1 MPIARND
8 DPSGISGDRHR
19 APGWPVAARK
29 ATTMKRR
36 ILLAALALPA
46 PILTARAQ
54 QIDLSSGG
62 PVAITAREGF
72 EWREAEQVV
81 IASGDARAVRDN
93 VTVIADR
100 LIARYRRKGDAPAPT
115 PGAPRPLLGGGGE
128 GGNEIYRL
136 EAEGNVRIFT
146 ATDEAVGDR
155 AVYDIDQAVMVMTG
169 RALRLTTPSQVLTAR
184 DSLEYWSQKRM
195 AVGRGNAVVVTTDAR
210 RLAADTLVA
219 YIEEEGATPA
229 APAPAGGQQPP
240 GAGSKLKRL
249 EAYGNVEARTQ
260 TDVVRGDRALYMPE
274 TGIARVIGN
283 VRVTS
288 GQNQINGPAA
298 DVNMRTGVARML
310 ADPGG
315 RVQGVITPGSSP
327 PGSTP
332 APQQAPRR

>member
-1 MPIARND
+1 
-8 DPSGISGDRHR
+8 
-19 APGWPVAARK
+19 
-29 ATTMKRR
+29 MKRR
-36 ILLAALALPA
+36 ALLAALLAALATPA
-46 PILTARAQ
+46 AAQ

-62 PVAITAREGF
+62 PVAITARDGF
-72 EWREAEQVV
+72 EWREADQMV

-100 LIARYRRKGDAPAPT
+100 LIARYRRKADAPAPAQ
-115 PGAPRPLLGGGGE
+115 GAPRSVLPGSSD

-169 RALRLTTPSQVLTAR
+169 RTLRLTTPSQVLTAR
-184 DSLEYWSQKRM
+184 DSLEYWAQKRM
-195 AVGRGNAVVVTTDAR
+195 AVGRGNAVAVTTDAR

-219 YIEEEGATPA
+219 YIEDDNAPRPTP
-229 APAPAGGQQPP
+229 APAPAQAQAGQQPP

-260 TDVVRGDRALYMPE
+260 TDVIRGDRALYLPE

-315 RVQGVITPGSSP
+315 RVQGVITPGTTP
-327 PGSTP
+327 PGTTPPGTAP
-332 APQQAPRR
+332 APQPAPRR

>member
-1 MPIARND
+1 MMRV
-8 DPSGISGDRHR
+8 R
-19 APGWPVAARK
+19 AFFF
-29 ATTMKRR
+29 
-36 ILLAALALPA
+36 LAALVPA
-46 PILTARAQ
+46 SAQAQ

-72 EWREAEQVV
+72 EWREAEQMVV
-81 IASGDARAVRDN
+81 ATGDARAVRDN

-100 LIARYRRKGDAPAPT
+100 LIARYRKKAGAPPAGT
-115 PGAPRPLLGGGGE
+115 AQPGAAGDT

-146 ATDEAVGDR
+146 PTDEAVGDR

-169 RALRLTTPSQVLTAR
+169 RGLKLTTPSQVLTAR

-195 AVGRGNAVVVTTDAR
+195 AVARGNAVAVTSDAR

-219 YIEEEGATPA
+219 FIEEDKPA
-229 APAPAGGQQPP
+229 APRPAVAPGGTEPP
-240 GAGSKLKRL
+240 GANSKLKRM
-249 EAYGNVEARTQ
+249 EAYGNVEARTV
-260 TDVVRGDRALYMPE
+260 TDIVRGDRAVYLPE
-274 TGIARVIGN
+274 TGVARVIGN

-310 ADPGG
+310 ADPGA
-315 RVQGVITPGSSP
+315 RVQGVIMPNSTPGAS
-327 PGSTP
+327 
-332 APQQAPRR
+332 R

>member
-1 MPIARND
+1 MNR
-8 DPSGISGDRHR
+8 RTLL
-19 APGWPVAARK
+19 AA
-29 ATTMKRR
+29 
-36 ILLAALALPA
+36 LLAALATPA
-46 PILTARAQ
+46 GAQ

-72 EWREAEQVV
+72 EWREADQMV

-100 LIARYRRKGDAPAPT
+100 LIARYRRKSDAPAPAQS
-115 PGAPRPLLGGGGE
+115 APRLLPGSGE

-195 AVGRGNAVVVTTDAR
+195 AVGRGNAVVVTSDAR

-219 YIEEEGATPA
+219 YIEEDGAAPRPA
-229 APAPAGGQQPP
+229 APQPPGGQQPP

-260 TDVVRGDRALYMPE
+260 TDVVRGDRALYLPE

-298 DVNMRTGVARML
+298 EVNMRTGVARML

-315 RVQGVITPGSSP
+315 RVQGVITPGSTP
-327 PGSTP
+327 PGGTA

>member
-1 MPIARND
+1 
-8 DPSGISGDRHR
+8 
-19 APGWPVAARK
+19 
-29 ATTMKRR
+29 MKRR
-36 ILLAALALPA
+36 ALLAALLAALATPA
-46 PILTARAQ
+46 SAQ

-62 PVAITAREGF
+62 PVAITARDGF
-72 EWREAEQVV
+72 EWREADQMV

-100 LIARYRRKGDAPAPT
+100 LVARYRRKADAPAPAQ
-115 PGAPRPLLGGGGE
+115 GAPRSVLPGSSE

-169 RALRLTTPSQVLTAR
+169 RTLRLTTPSQVLTAR
-184 DSLEYWSQKRM
+184 DSLEYWAQKRM
-195 AVGRGNAVVVTTDAR
+195 AVGRGNAVAVTTDAR

-219 YIEEEGATPA
+219 YIEDDNAPRPT
-229 APAPAGGQQPP
+229 PAPAQGGQQPP

-260 TDVVRGDRALYMPE
+260 TDVIRGDRALYLPE

-315 RVQGVITPGSSP
+315 RVQGVITPGTAP
-327 PGSTP
+327 PGTTPPGTAP
-332 APQQAPRR
+332 APQPAPRR

>member
-1 MPIARND
+1 MN
-8 DPSGISGDRHR
+8 
-19 APGWPVAARK
+19 
-29 ATTMKRR
+29 RR
-36 ILLAALALPA
+36 PLLAALLASLALPA
-46 PILTARAQ
+46 PVVPALAQ

-72 EWREAEQVV
+72 EWREADQMV

-100 LIARYRRKGDAPAPT
+100 LVARYRRKGDAPAPT

-169 RALRLTTPSQVLTAR
+169 RTLRLTTPSQVLTAR
-184 DSLEYWSQKRM
+184 DSLEYWAQKRM
-195 AVGRGNAVVVTTDAR
+195 AVGRGNAVVVTSDAR

-219 YIEEEGATPA
+219 YIEEDGAPRPAPTPA
-229 APAPAGGQQPP
+229 AGQQPP

-260 TDVVRGDRALYMPE
+260 TDVVRGDRALYLPE

-298 DVNMRTGVARML
+298 EVNMRTGVARML

-315 RVQGVITPGSSP
+315 RVQGVITPGSTP

-332 APQQAPRR
+332 QGAPPQQAPRR

>member
-1 MPIARND
+1 
-8 DPSGISGDRHR
+8 
-19 APGWPVAARK
+19 
-29 ATTMKRR
+29 MKRR
-36 ILLAALALPA
+36 ALLAALLAALATPA
-46 PILTARAQ
+46 SAQ

-62 PVAITAREGF
+62 PVAITARDGF
-72 EWREAEQVV
+72 EWREADQMV

-100 LIARYRRKGDAPAPT
+100 LIARYRRKADAPAPA
-115 PGAPRPLLGGGGE
+115 PGAPRSVLPGGGE

-169 RALRLTTPSQVLTAR
+169 RTLRLTTPSQVLTAR
-184 DSLEYWSQKRM
+184 DSLEYWAQKRM
-195 AVGRGNAVVVTTDAR
+195 AVGRGNAVAVTTDAR

-219 YIEEEGATPA
+219 YIEDDNAPRPTP
-229 APAPAGGQQPP
+229 APAPAQAQAGQQPP

-260 TDVVRGDRALYMPE
+260 TDVIRGDRALYLPE

-315 RVQGVITPGSSP
+315 RVQGVITPGTTP
-327 PGSTP
+327 PGTQPPGTAP
-332 APQQAPRR
+332 ATQPAPRR

>member
-1 MPIARND
+1 MN
-8 DPSGISGDRHR
+8 
-19 APGWPVAARK
+19 
-29 ATTMKRR
+29 RR
-36 ILLAALALPA
+36 TLLAALLASLALPA
-46 PILTARAQ
+46 SAQ

-62 PVAITAREGF
+62 PVAITARDGF
-72 EWREAEQVV
+72 EWREADQMV

-100 LIARYRRKGDAPAPT
+100 LVARYRRKADAPAPA
-115 PGAPRPLLGGGGE
+115 PGAPRSVLPGGGE

-169 RALRLTTPSQVLTAR
+169 RTLRLTTPSQVLTAR
-184 DSLEYWSQKRM
+184 DSLEYWAQKRM
-195 AVGRGNAVVVTTDAR
+195 AVGRGNAVAVTTDAR

-219 YIEEEGATPA
+219 YIEDDNAPRPT
-229 APAPAGGQQPP
+229 PAPAQAGPQPP

-260 TDVVRGDRALYMPE
+260 TDVIRGDRALYLPE
-274 TGIARVIGN
+274 TGVARVIGN

-315 RVQGVITPGSSP
+315 RVQGVITPGTQP
-327 PGSTP
+327 PGATP
-332 APQQAPRR
+332 QPAPRR

>member
-1 MPIARND
+1 
-8 DPSGISGDRHR
+8 
-19 APGWPVAARK
+19 V
-29 ATTMKRR
+29 KRR
-36 ILLAALALPA
+36 TLLAAAFAGLAAPA
-46 PILTARAQ
+46 HAQ

-72 EWREAEQVV
+72 EWREAEQMV

-100 LIARYRRKGDAPAPT
+100 LIARYRRKGDAPAPA

-169 RALRLTTPSQVLTAR
+169 RTLRLTTPSQVLTAR
-184 DSLEYWSQKRM
+184 DSLEYWAQRRM
-195 AVGRGNAVVVTTDAR
+195 AVGRGNAVVVTADAR

-219 YIEEEGATPA
+219 YIEENGATPA
-229 APAPAGGQQPP
+229 APQPAASAGQQPP

-260 TDVVRGDRALYMPE
+260 TDVIRGDRALYIPE

-298 DVNMRTGVARML
+298 EVNMRTGVARML

-315 RVQGVITPGSSP
+315 RVQGVITPGSP
-327 PGSTP
+327 APGAQP
-332 APQQAPRR
+332 APQQPPRR

>member
-1 MPIARND
+1 
-8 DPSGISGDRHR
+8 
-19 APGWPVAARK
+19 
-29 ATTMKRR
+29 MKRR
-36 ILLAALALPA
+36 TLLIAPLAFLAAPA
-46 PILTARAQ
+46 AAQ

-72 EWREAEQVV
+72 EWREAEQMV

-100 LIARYRRKGDAPAPT
+100 LIARYRRKAGSAAPAPN
-115 PGAPRPLLGGGGE
+115 APRPLLGGGGE

-184 DSLEYWSQKRM
+184 DSLEYWAQKRM
-195 AVGRGNAVVVTTDAR
+195 AVGRGNAVVVTSDAR

-219 YIEEEGATPA
+219 YLEEDGAARPAAA
-229 APAPAGGQQPP
+229 APATGSQPP
-240 GAGSKLKRL
+240 GAGSKLQRL

-260 TDVVRGDRALYMPE
+260 TDVVRGDRALYLPE

-298 DVNMRTGVARML
+298 EVNMRTGVARML

-315 RVQGVITPGSSP
+315 RVQGVITPGST
-327 PGSTP
+327 PGAAP

>member
-1 MPIARND
+1 MN
-8 DPSGISGDRHR
+8 
-19 APGWPVAARK
+19 
-29 ATTMKRR
+29 RR
-36 ILLAALALPA
+36 ILLASLLAALATPA
-46 PILTARAQ
+46 SAQ

-62 PVAITAREGF
+62 PVAITARDGF
-72 EWREAEQVV
+72 EWREADQMV

-100 LIARYRRKGDAPAPT
+100 LIARYRRKADAPAPA
-115 PGAPRPLLGGGGE
+115 PGAPRSVLPGGGE

-169 RALRLTTPSQVLTAR
+169 RTLRLTTPSQVLTAR
-184 DSLEYWSQKRM
+184 DSLEYWAQKRM
-195 AVGRGNAVVVTTDAR
+195 AVGRGNAVAVTTDAR

-219 YIEEEGATPA
+219 YIEDDNAPRPT
-229 APAPAGGQQPP
+229 PAPAQAGSQPP

-260 TDVVRGDRALYMPE
+260 TDVIRGDRALYLPE

-315 RVQGVITPGSSP
+315 RVQGVITPGTQP
-327 PGSTP
+327 PGTAP
-332 APQQAPRR
+332 APQPAPRR

>member
-1 MPIARND
+1 
-8 DPSGISGDRHR
+8 
-19 APGWPVAARK
+19 V
-29 ATTMKRR
+29 KRR
-36 ILLAALALPA
+36 TLLAAALASAALPA
-46 PILTARAQ
+46 HAQ

-72 EWREAEQVV
+72 EWREAEQMV

-100 LIARYRRKGDAPAPT
+100 LIARYRRKGDAPAPV

-195 AVGRGNAVVVTTDAR
+195 AVGRGNAVVVTSDAR

-219 YIEEEGATPA
+219 YIEEDGAAPRPA
-229 APAPAGGQQPP
+229 APQPAGGQQPP

-260 TDVVRGDRALYMPE
+260 TDVVRGDRALYLPE

-298 DVNMRTGVARML
+298 EVNMRTGVARML

-315 RVQGVITPGSSP
+315 RVQGVITPGSTP
-327 PGSTP
+327 PGGTA

>member
-1 MPIARND
+1 
-8 DPSGISGDRHR
+8 
-19 APGWPVAARK
+19 V
-29 ATTMKRR
+29 KRR
-36 ILLAALALPA
+36 TLLAAALASAALPA
-46 PILTARAQ
+46 QAQ

-62 PVAITAREGF
+62 PVAITARDGF
-72 EWREAEQVV
+72 EWREAEQMV

-100 LIARYRRKGDAPAPT
+100 LIARYRRKGDAPVPT

-169 RALRLTTPSQVLTAR
+169 RTLRLTTPSQVLTAR
-184 DSLEYWSQKRM
+184 DSLEYWAQRRM

-219 YIEEEGATPA
+219 YIEQDGATPA
-229 APAPAGGQQPP
+229 APQPAGQQPP

-260 TDVVRGDRALYMPE
+260 TDVIRGDRALYIPE

-298 DVNMRTGVARML
+298 EVNMRTGVARML

-315 RVQGVITPGSSP
+315 RVQGVITPGGP
-327 PGSTP
+327 TPGAQP

>member
-1 MPIARND
+1 MTLR
-8 DPSGISGDRHR
+8 
-19 APGWPVAARK
+19 
-29 ATTMKRR
+29 
-36 ILLAALALPA
+36 AALILPLVLLGLVA
-46 PILTARAQ
+46 PPAGAQ

-62 PVAITAREGF
+62 PVAITARDGF
-72 EWREAEQVV
+72 EWRDAEQVV
-81 IASGDARAVRDN
+81 IATGDARAVRDN

-100 LIARYRRKGDAPAPT
+100 LIARYRKKAGTAPGTASAVPS
-115 PGAPRPLLGGGGE
+115 LGGDT

-146 ATDEAVGDR
+146 PTDEAVGDR

-169 RALRLTTPSQVLTAR
+169 RGLRLTTPTQVLTAR

-219 YIEEEGATPA
+219 FIEEEGAAPRPA
-229 APAPAGGQQPP
+229 ATTPGAEPP
-240 GAGSKLKRL
+240 GAGGKLKRL
-249 EAYGNVEARTQ
+249 EAYGNVEARTA
-260 TDVVRGDRALYMPE
+260 TDVIRGDRALYTPD
-274 TGIARVIGN
+274 TGLARVIGN

-298 DVNMRTGVARML
+298 EVNMRTGVARML

-315 RVQGVITPGSSP
+315 RVQGVIVPNSTPSPNATPGSTVT
-327 PGSTP
+327 PGARQGTR
-332 APQQAPRR
+332 Q